1 MTGGGGAVAAAAAAA
16 SVELR
21 GGLAV
26 SYAEPWWPPAAEA
39 AAGETAAVGICINGA
54 PPGPA
59 MIISYPVLGTN
70 EAAETEAP

>member
-1 MTGGGGAVAAAAAAA
+1 MTGGGGAGAAA
-16 SVELR
+16 SLELR

-26 SYAEPWWPPAAEA
+26 SYAEPWWPPAAEAAA

-59 MIISYPVLGTN
+59 MIIS
-70 EAAETEAP
+70 

>member
-1 MTGGGGAVAAAAAAA
+1 MTGGGGAVAAVA
-16 SVELR
+16 SLELR

-26 SYAEPWWPPAAEA
+26 SYAEPWWPPAAEAA

-59 MIISYPVLGTN
+59 MIIS
-70 EAAETEAP
+70 